1 MGLRSE
7 VGRSAYPLSWPR
19 LHRAGVWARR
29 LQRVSGLA
37 LVAFAV
43 WHVFQVVEAAHDRT
57 RLAAMISTLYHPA
70 FIGLVLASLGFHTF
84 NGLRTVLL
92 DLGLLAS
99 RRQAGAILVA
109 ALGTVVLVAAA
120 LGWRLR

>member
-1 MGLRSE
+1 MGLQFE
-7 VGRSAYPLSWPR
+7 VRPPAYPLSWPR

-29 LQRVSGLA
+29 LQRVSGLV

-43 WHVFQVVEAAHDRT
+43 WHIFQVVGAAQDRA
-57 RLAAMISTLYHPA
+57 RLAAMVSTLYHPA
-70 FIGLVLASLGFHTF
+70 FIGLVLAALGFHTL

-92 DLGLLAS
+92 DLGLLGS
-99 RRQAGAILVA
+99 QRQVGAILAA
-109 ALGTVVLVAAA
+109 ALGTVLLVAAA